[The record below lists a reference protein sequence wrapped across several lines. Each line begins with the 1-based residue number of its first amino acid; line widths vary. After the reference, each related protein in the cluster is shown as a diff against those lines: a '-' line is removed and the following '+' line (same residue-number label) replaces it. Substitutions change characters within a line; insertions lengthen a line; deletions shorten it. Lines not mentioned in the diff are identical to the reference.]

1 MSAPELWDLRD
12 RSGAFENIPAIWRAD
27 ANMMG
32 AEKPERIELLGTSTN
47 YFGMLGAHAQIGRL
61 YNAFVHPGSTVLT
74 RARWR

>member
-1 MSAPELWDLRD
+1 MSAPELSDLRD

-47 YFGMLGAHAQIGRL
+47 YFGMLE
-61 YNAFVHPGSTVLT
+61 YT
-74 RARWR
+74 RRSGVCGTHSSIPAARS